1 MFKLNGNEI
10 SLTRG
15 DTLCLQVRAI
25 RKGTGEEY
33 TPVEGDKLRFALKHS
48 DMVAGRTAFKD
59 LNPLIVK
66 DIPIST
72 MQLKLDPIDTKN
84 LKFGTYTY
92 DIELT
97 FASGEVDTIIPYS
110 KFNIL
115 PEVH

>member
-1 MFKLNGNEI
+1 MFKLDGTEI

-15 DTLCLQVRAI
+15 DTLCLRIRVI
-25 RKGTGEEY
+25 RKTTGEEY
-33 TPVEGDKLRFALKHS
+33 TPVEGDKIRFALKHS

-59 LNPLIVK
+59 VNPLIVK

-72 MQLKLDPIDTKN
+72 LLLKLDPIDTSS
-84 LKFGTYTY
+84 LKFGSYTY

-97 FASGEVDTIIPYS
+97 FANGEVDTIIPYS

>member
-1 MFKLNGNEI
+1 MFKLNGTEI

-15 DTLCLQVRAI
+15 DTLCLQVKAL
-25 RKGTGEEY
+25 RKFTGEEY
-33 TPVEGDKLRFALKHS
+33 TPVEGDKIRFALKHS

-59 LNPLIVK
+59 VNPIIVK

-72 MQLKLDPIDTKN
+72 MQLKLDPIDTKD
-84 LKFGTYTY
+84 LKFDTYTY

-97 FASGEVDTIIPYS
+97 FANGEVDTIIPYS
-110 KFNIL
+110 KFIIL

>member
-1 MFKLNGNEI
+1 MFKLDGTEI
-10 SLTRG
+10 SLIRG
-15 DTLCLQVRAI
+15 DTLCLRVRAI

-33 TPVEGDKLRFALKHS
+33 IPVEGDKIRFAMKHS
-48 DMVAGRTAFKD
+48 DMLIGKTAFKD

-72 MQLKLDPIDTKN
+72 MLLKLDPIDTTN

-97 FASGEVDTIIPYS
+97 FANGEVDTIIPYS